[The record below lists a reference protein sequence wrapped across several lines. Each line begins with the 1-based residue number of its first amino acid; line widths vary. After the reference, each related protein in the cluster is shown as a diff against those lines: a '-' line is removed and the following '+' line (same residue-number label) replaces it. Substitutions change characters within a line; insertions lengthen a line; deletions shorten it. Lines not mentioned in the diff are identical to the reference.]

1 MGRKKIQI
9 SRIGDERN
17 RQVTFTK
24 RKFGLMK
31 KAYELSVLCD
41 CEIALI
47 IFNSSSK
54 LFQYASTDMDKVLLK
69 YTEYNEPHESR
80 TNKDIIEAL
89 NKKEHKGC
97 ESPEPVDSDPY
108 GGGLRV
114 DEKYD
119 RIPDDYQRV
128 MHQNAMRHSM
138 QQYNQMQASIN
149 MPLHGAPPGMYP
161 SPQPGLMPPTP
172 QPPHHNHAMS
182 GSPGLL
188 QPPPQVLSPRPH
200 STGGMSDHMSHSP
213 VPNGYPQHISPCSSP
228 GGLSTAS
235 PNMMV
240 HNGSSNMS
248 HHKTSPS
255 VTPSATPTPQQFRPS
270 PNNMRMMGPTRPDHL
285 GVPENRSPNCLT
297 PGMPMGSSNMPNMAY
312 SQGMP
317 SPSYPQNEFPMN
329 NAEMNAG
336 GGVGGMGFNQWN
348 PGHMNSVSPQN
359 AGMVS
364 HHSPTP
370 MGNISSGQVSPL
382 AINTLSGMRIK
393 SEPITPPRDT
403 TTPSG
408 QLRPLSS
415 GTGHLSP
422 SSGVAGHLSPSS
434 GMPGAGHLSPSGGG
448 NNSGGGGGGGGG
460 GGCSGAMP
468 GHLSPS
474 NMGPMGHISPTVPG
488 HISPAQQ
495 MAAHSNNNSPT
506 TGQHLDHDSPM
517 VKRSRMEGWT
527 T

>member
-47 IFNSSSK
+47 IFNSSNK

-108 GGGLRV
+108 SSGLR
-114 DEKYD
+114 DDKYD

-128 MHQNAMRHSM
+128 MQQNVMRHSM
-138 QQYNQMQASIN
+138 QQYHNQGMPIN
-149 MPLHGAPPGMYP
+149 MPLHGGGGMYP

-172 QPPHHNHAMS
+172 QPPHHNHMS
-182 GSPGLL
+182 ASPGLL
-188 QPPPQVLSPRPH
+188 QPPQVLSPRPH

-213 VPNGYPQHISPCSSP
+213 TPNGYPQRISPCSSP
-228 GGLSTAS
+228 GVMSVTS
-235 PNMMV
+235 PNMMI
-240 HNGSSNMS
+240 HNGSNNLS
-248 HHKTSPS
+248 HHKTSPN
-255 VTPSATPTPQQFRPS
+255 VTPSHTPTPQQLRPNS
-270 PNNMRMMGPTRPDHL
+270 NTIRMMGPTRPDHL
-285 GVPENRSPNCLT
+285 SVPETRSPNCLT
-297 PGMPMGSSNMPNMAY
+297 PTMHNMGYNHTMN
-312 SQGMP
+312 
-317 SPSYPQNEFPMN
+317 SPSYPHNDFSMN
-329 NAEMNAG
+329 NQDMMVG
-336 GGVGGMGFNQWN
+336 SGGMGFNQWN
-348 PGHMNSVSPQN
+348 PGHVNSPQN
-359 AGMVS
+359 AGMIS
-364 HHSPTP
+364 HHSPNS
-370 MGNISSGQVSPL
+370 MGSMSGQVSPL
-382 AINTLSGMRIK
+382 AISTLSGMHIK

-403 TTPSG
+403 TTPST
-408 QLRPLSS
+408 QLRPQSS

-422 SSGVAGHLSPSS
+422 SPGMTGHLSPLGSNHTMSGHLSPSTVGQGHIS
-434 GMPGAGHLSPSGGG
+434 PSTTGHLSP
-448 NNSGGGGGGGGG
+448 
-460 GGCSGAMP
+460 AQ
-468 GHLSPS
+468 
-474 NMGPMGHISPTVPG
+474 PMGH
-488 HISPAQQ
+488 
-495 MAAHSNNNSPT
+495 SNNSSPVNS
-506 TGQHLDHDSPM
+506 QHLDYDSPM